1 MSSNT
6 FQANIKKARFNLY
19 LIANDGSDG
28 VHNGPLAI
36 TLLQAAQ
43 SWVTTELNQ

>member
-1 MSSNT
+1 M
-6 FQANIKKARFNLY
+6 ARFNLY
-19 LIANDGSDG
+19 LVANDRCFGA
-28 VHNGPLAI
+28 HNGPLAI